1 VRETHE
7 FKQAH
12 PGRPRPD
19 TAYRKITHHRYDIE
33 WKIDHQAVDFDQK
46 SDGIF
51 PLLTNDRNLC
61 PAEVL
66 QADKG
71 QPTIEKRFEQLKTVR
86 EIAPV
91 FLKNPGRIEAFF
103 TGYFLA
109 LLVQSL
115 IEWHLRLAMQREQI
129 THLPLYAERRQ
140 CRRPTTEQILRLFGL
155 LERGTPCN
163 ADQRL
168 LKSLTLSLRP
178 CSARSSACST
188 CLQALSYY
196 NKPR

>member
-66 QADKG
+66 QAYKG

-140 CRRPTTEQILRLFGL
+140 CRRPTTEQNSSPVWLVGTRHTLQCGSKTAQAFNPELTSLQRQILGL
-155 LERGTPCN
+155 LDVP
-163 ADQRL
+163 
-168 LKSLTLSLRP
+168 P
-178 CSARSSACST
+178 SAFV
-188 CLQALSYY
+188 L
-196 NKPR
+196 